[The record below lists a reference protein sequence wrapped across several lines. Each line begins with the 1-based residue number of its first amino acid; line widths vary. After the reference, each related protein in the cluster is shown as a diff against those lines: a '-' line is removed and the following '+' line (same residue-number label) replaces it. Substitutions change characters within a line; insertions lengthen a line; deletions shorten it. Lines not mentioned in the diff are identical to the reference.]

1 MTHSSPKFGRFVTW
15 GACSRCGARVNIK
28 TLARERLTGLL
39 VCTASSGRP
48 VRFCLDP
55 WPQVYDFQVTPDRS
69 IEPPPEP
76 LPTRWM
82 LDNIFSAGT
91 YNSVAAGTPA
101 AYANAPKAAPSDEV
115 RLQSYLIPPPNTYTV
130 GNASFTGYENL
141 INQNQDRATVVHIN
155 PANYD
160 GTFVP
165 SNSVRT
171 VTPPSE
177 AQELADLEADAG
189 WTPPWAVEEGI

>member
-1 MTHSSPKFGRFVTW
+1 MRNEKPKFGSTVLW
-15 GACSRCGARVNIK
+15 GACSRCNARVRYD
-28 TLARERLTGLL
+28 TLCRERLTGLL
-39 VCTASSGRP
+39 VCGPASGRP
-48 VRFCLDP
+48 VRYCLDP
-55 WPQVYDFQVTPDRS
+55 WPQVYDFQVSPDRS

-82 LDNIFSAGT
+82 LDDIFSAGT

-101 AYANAPKAAPSDEV
+101 AYANAPKPAPSDEV
-115 RLQSYLIPPPNTYTV
+115 RLQSYLVPPRNTYTV
-130 GNASFTGYENL
+130 GNYSFVPYQNAL
-141 INQNQDRATVVHIN
+141 NQNQDRATLVTIN

-171 VTPPSE
+171 VIEPSE
-177 AQELADLEADAG
+177 ASELEDLEADAG